1 MTVFFMTLCVA
12 LALFTALALV
22 LVAVFGNPSAAE
34 ARLAELTTEPTGEV
48 HFSLRDILSYISLP
62 LAPLRRMCGFQGNE
76 DLVYRLSVAGYRE
89 PQDTDTFL
97 DAKLLCPVV
106 GILLATFT
114 GSSNLIPA
122 SLAFGAA
129 GFFAPDLFLMWS
141 VGKRKKAISRSI
153 PDAMDLLVI
162 CMEAGLGMD
171 QAILRVAQEF
181 EPVSPALS
189 DELTILCRE
198 QRAGKPRVDAW
209 RSMAARVDVESINY
223 FASMLTQS
231 ERLGTPIARALAQFA
246 DSLRTKR
253 LMQAEEQAAKTTVK
267 LLFPLVLFI
276 FPAMFVVIL
285 GPAGLLIIKGFE
297 DMSH

>member
-1 MTVFFMTLCVA
+1 MTVLLITLCVA
-12 LALFTALALV
+12 LALFAALALF
-22 LVAVFGNPSAAE
+22 LLAVMGNPSSAE
-34 ARLAELTTEPTGEV
+34 ARLVEITTGPPSEV
-48 HFSLRDILSYISLP
+48 HYSLRDVLSYITRP
-62 LAPLRRMCGFQGNE
+62 LAPFRRMFGFHGDE
-76 DLVYRLSVAGYRE
+76 DLGYRLSVAGYRE
-89 PQDTDTFL
+89 PQDIDTFL

-106 GILLATFT
+106 GVLLATFT

-122 SLAFGAA
+122 SLALGAA
-129 GFFAPDLFLMWS
+129 GFFAPDVFLIWS
-141 VGKRKKAISRSI
+141 VNKRKKAISRSL

-181 EPVSPALS
+181 ATVSPELS
-189 DELTILCRE
+189 DELMILCRE

-209 RSMAARVDVESINY
+209 RSMADRVDVDAIHH

-267 LLFPLVLFI
+267 LLFPLVMFI

-285 GPAGLLIIKGFE
+285 GPAGLLIVKGFE
-297 DMSH
+297 DMSR